1 MGKQVNIHAAKTQF
15 SKLVDEVL
23 AGGEVTIAKSGKPVL
38 RLVKIEDELAMPR
51 KLGFARHIVE
61 VSDWEALESYDAEL
75 AAQFNANKFDLSND

>member
-38 RLVKIEDELAMPR
+38 RLVKIEDQLAVPR
-51 KLGFARHIVE
+51 KLGFARHLVE
-61 VSDWEALESYDAEL
+61 VTDWEALESYDSEL
-75 AAQFNANKFDLSND
+75 AAQFNANKFDL